1 MLPRVLIIDDE
12 VRLAKNIRAYLS
24 RYAFDVRVANSG
36 LEGLE
41 VFASFIPD
49 IVLLDF
55 KLPDIDGLE
64 VLGRLRSFD
73 AEANVILMS
82 GQGSTEVAVLAMKAG
97 ACDYLSK
104 PLVLKDLKILLEQV
118 AGTGP
123 NEGAANGDRGNGA

>member
-12 VRLAKNIRAYLS
+12 IRLAKNIGAYLS
-24 RYAFDVRVANSG
+24 RYAFDVQVANSG

-41 VFASFIPD
+41 VFASFMPD

-64 VLGRLRSFD
+64 VLGRLRTFD
-73 AEANVILMS
+73 AGANVILMS

-104 PLVLKDLKILLEQV
+104 PLVLKDLKTMLERI
-118 AGTGP
+118 AGTGRS
-123 NEGAANGDRGNGA
+123 ERTANGDQLNGA